1 MIDRLGC
8 EAVFRAAVA
17 ACDPEQ
23 RVRWTLAA
31 NPPQG
36 RFVFGLAIGKAAQ
49 AMARGAG
56 PVFHGV
62 CVTHSLDGMAMPKG
76 WYVIEAAHPI
86 PDERSLAAGDA
97 VCDLVASATAED
109 VVIALI
115 SGGASALVER
125 PVAGLSIEQFV
136 REIQT
141 LAETG
146 ADIHALNAARTAR
159 SQLKGGKLAELSA
172 APVRTL
178 VASDVVDDD
187 VRVVGSGPTCTRRLG
202 DTCTLAIPI
211 RSFVQA
217 IEVEL
222 RHHVTWIDVRRDPLV
237 APVATCADELLA
249 GLDGDA
255 TRIAWGEPVLP
266 LPAERGEGGRAQ
278 QLALELARRIRATDR
293 FAFVAG
299 SDGQDGPKP
308 FGRPAPAGAFVD
320 GTTWDRIADHLDP
333 AAALARCDAGT
344 ALDRVGALV
353 ITQATGINHGD
364 VVILGRSPVDAIRTA
379 G

>member
-1 MIDRLGC
+1 VIDRLSC

-17 ACDPEQ
+17 ACDPAQ

-31 NPPQG
+31 SPPQG
-36 RFVFGLAIGKAAQ
+36 RFVFGVAVGKAAQ

-62 CVTHSLDGMAMPKG
+62 CVTQSIDRLPMPKG

-86 PDERSLAAGDA
+86 PDETSLAAADA
-97 VCDLVASATAED
+97 VCDLIASATAED
-109 VVIALI
+109 IVIALI
-115 SGGASALVER
+115 SGGASALIER
-125 PVAGLSIEQFV
+125 PVAGLSLEQFV
-136 REIQT
+136 REIQA
-141 LAETG
+141 LAATG
-146 ADIHALNAARTAR
+146 ADIHAINAARTAR

-178 VASDVVDDD
+178 VASDVIDDD

-217 IEVEL
+217 VEVEV
-222 RHHVTWIDVRRDPLV
+222 RRRVTWVDVLRDPLV
-237 APVATCADELLA
+237 APVAACADELVAAFDHWPLV
-249 GLDGDA
+249 
-255 TRIAWGEPVLP
+255 AWGEPVLA
-266 LPAERGEGGRAQ
+266 LPPERGQGGRAQ
-278 QLALELARRIRATDR
+278 QLALELARRIRGTDR

-308 FGRPAPAGAFVD
+308 PGRPAPAGAFVD
-320 GTTWDRIADHLDP
+320 GTTWDQIAEHVDP

-344 ALDRVGALV
+344 ALEQIGALV

-364 VVILGRSPVDAIRTA
+364 IVILGRS

>member
-1 MIDRLGC
+1 MDRLTC
-8 EAVFRAAVA
+8 EALFRAAVA
-17 ACDPEQ
+17 ACDPAQ

-31 NPPQG
+31 NPPAG

-62 CVTHSLDGMAMPKG
+62 CVTHSNDRIAMPKG
-76 WYVIEAAHPI
+76 WYVIESSHPI
-86 PDERSLAAGDA
+86 PDERSLAAADA
-97 VCDLVASATAED
+97 VCDLIASATAED
-109 VVIALI
+109 VVVALI
-115 SGGASALVER
+115 SGGASALIER
-125 PVAGLSIEQFV
+125 PIAGLAIERFV

-141 LAETG
+141 LAATG
-146 ADIHALNAARTAR
+146 ADIHALNARRTEL
-159 SQLKGGKLAELSA
+159 SQIKGGKLAELSS

-178 VASDVVDDD
+178 VASDVIDDD

-217 IEVEL
+217 VEVEARKL
-222 RHHVTWIDVRRDPLV
+222 VTWVEVRREPLA
-237 APVATCADELLA
+237 APVAECADELLA
-249 GLDGDA
+249 DDA
-255 TRIAWGEPVLP
+255 AIRIAWGEPVLA
-266 LPAERGEGGRAQ
+266 LPPNPGEGGRAQ
-278 QLALELARRIRATDR
+278 QLALELARRIRGTNR

-320 GTTWDRIADHLDP
+320 GTTWDRITALLDP
-333 AAALARCDAGT
+333 EAALARCDAGT
-344 ALDRVGALV
+344 ALDAVGALV

-364 VVILGRSPVDAIRTA
+364 IAILGRSR
-379 G
+379 